1 MIDVLLGNWELI
13 VIGLLLAA
21 LAGSSAY
28 IKYLAGRNDTLVF
41 EKANLSAALQVSQTS
56 VVTLQSAIDE
66 QNTAIDKLKNDA
78 AEREKSNAVIIAKAK
93 VASANNTKRSAE
105 IINLQPPN
113 GVTSCDAANSLFNS
127 EITNEK

>member
-1 MIDVLLGNWELI
+1 MIATLLSNWKLI

-21 LAGSSAY
+21 LAGAGAY

-93 VASANNTKRSAE
+93 VASAINTKRAVD
-105 IINLQPPN
+105 IINLQLLQ
-113 GVTSCDAANSLFNS
+113 GVTSCDAANSLFNA
-127 EITNEK
+127 EITNAK